1 MITTNLRKPAALSL
15 PIDNDPAIYIACL
28 AAYNNSKLHGA
39 WCNLTMAAT
48 ADDIQECIDYV
59 LATSPEPGA
68 EEYAIHDQQLLAGPL
83 TGTEWPDL
91 DDIESYLDVY
101 NDLSDNEKIAY
112 RVCCNDTG
120 EILSSESFQDM
131 FMGVYPRPEDYA
143 YELAE
148 SCGHDIDGA
157 KWPFSCIDWEHAWR
171 ELSYD
176 GYSAEF
182 NSDLGGY
189 IITVAS

>member
-1 MITTNLRKPAALSL
+1 MTLSPTSMSTTIFL
-15 PIDNDPAIYIACL
+15 
-28 AAYNNSKLHGA
+28 
-39 WCNLTMAAT
+39 
-48 ADDIQECIDYV
+48 V
-59 LATSPEPGA
+59 TS
-68 EEYAIHDQQLLAGPL
+68 
-83 TGTEWPDL
+83 
-91 DDIESYLDVY
+91 
-101 NDLSDNEKIAY
+101 KIAY

-176 GYSAEF
+176 R
-182 NSDLGGY
+182 LLR
-189 IITVAS
+189 